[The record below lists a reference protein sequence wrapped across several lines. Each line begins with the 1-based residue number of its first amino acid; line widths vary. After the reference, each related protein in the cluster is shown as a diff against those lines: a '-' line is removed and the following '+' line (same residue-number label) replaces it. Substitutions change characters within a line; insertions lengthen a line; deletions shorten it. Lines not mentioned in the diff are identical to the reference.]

1 MNQRRKILM
10 ISQRKLEANRLNA
23 KKSTGPV
30 TSGGKLI
37 SSRNALK
44 TGKYAKVHQL
54 TAPIETECQTERMP
68 TLREAEAEIAELAK
82 DFTRTFKPATSE
94 ERRYIKTLAT
104 AEWSIRQFESIFGL
118 AVIALVKSARA
129 RTETA
134 PRLSVVPRRQVAM
147 RGTFIDD
154 RCIDDRLIDDAL
166 PPAA

>member
-1 MNQRRKILM
+1 M

-30 TSGGKLI
+30 TSRGKFI

-44 TGKYAKVHQL
+44 TGRYAKVHQP
-54 TAPIETECQTERMP
+54 TAPIETDRTP
-68 TLREAEAEIAELAK
+68 TLHEAEAEIAELAK

-94 ERRYIKTLAT
+94 ERRYIRTLAT

-118 AVIALVKSARA
+118 AVIALVKGARA
-129 RTETA
+129 RTKAA
-134 PRLSVVPRRQVAM
+134 PRLSVVPRRQFAM
-147 RGTFIDD
+147 RGTFVNDA
-154 RCIDDRLIDDAL
+154 IDDAL